1 MAKHGRVRR
10 AGRIETE
17 SQAGRRVRIRSRRT
31 KDGAA
36 IRTAV
41 LEADALERIRSLLED
56 RNFDVRPVSD
66 PAGLIEPIDGIDCI
80 VVGPEFATEKSS
92 LIEDVRAI
100 APGVVWI
107 ALYDDGKAATR
118 AISAGVDRCVHRD
131 ADPEALASH
140 LAAVMR
146 SELDRQPAER
156 TRETEPEFIRVAL
169 DRLADLFFVFDLDG
183 RFLRWNERLRDVTG
197 YRDEEIAS
205 MEPTDFVA
213 EKDGVAITAAIQRAV
228 ETGTGREEAD
238 LVTKDGERIPYEFTG
253 SLLENDEGE
262 TIGICGTGREIADRK
277 RRQRALSHQT
287 ERLRTLN
294 HINEVTREVN
304 QALVR
309 ASTREEIE
317 QTVCEKLAAKEPYRF
332 AWIGER
338 GAASERVKPRA
349 WAGVEA
355 GYLDDRPIDEHDHE
369 HVTAATAIRTDE
381 IQVAQRIANDPEF
394 EPWREAALDRGY
406 LSAIAVPLTYRETT
420 YGVLCVY
427 APRPEAFDADERA
440 VLSDLGE
447 TVAYAIGAAEQRRAL
462 MSDTM
467 IELEF
472 GIGDRSV
479 GFVDLSAAASC
490 EVIVAGVAPTAEA
503 VVAFLTIRGA
513 ESETVLDI
521 IGEDPDTEATVV
533 AEHDEECVV
542 RLTGPEP
549 SVSETLAEYGGVVR
563 EASAENGEGRFF
575 VTLPQ
580 DADVRAV
587 VDGIGSYYEG
597 TELLAQ
603 RERGRNEPTDAAIR
617 EAFEDALTERQRE
630 VLRVAFLSGYF
641 EWPRDSTGEEVADVL
656 GISKPTFHEHL
667 RACERKLV
675 TAFFDEKPPIDTD
688 ELYRWL

>member
-1 MAKHGRVRR
+1 MDHRANQRVRV
-10 AGRIETE
+10 E
-17 SQAGRRVRIRSRRT
+17 SDGDAEEPSVCTAFLGEGTFEQIGSLLTDRGFDSRR
-31 KDGAA
+31 
-36 IRTAV
+36 
-41 LEADALERIRSLLED
+41 
-56 RNFDVRPVSD
+56 VSD
-66 PAGLIEPIDGIDCI
+66 PVELSESIEEIECV
-80 VVGPEFATEKSS
+80 VVGPEFVDETSVIDD
-92 LIEDVRAI
+92 LRALVPNI
-100 APGVVWI
+100 VCIV
-107 ALYDDGKAATR
+107 LHDDGEAATR

-140 LAAVMR
+140 LAAAIR
-146 SELDRQPAER
+146 SELDRQRAER
-156 TRETEPEFIRVAL
+156 EGETEPEFIRVAL

-183 RFLRWNERLRDVTG
+183 RFLHWNEQLVNKTG

-205 MEPTDFVA
+205 MEPTAFVA
-213 EKDGVAITAAIQRAV
+213 KEDRAAITAAIQRAV

-238 LVTKDGERIPYEFTG
+238 LLTKDGERIPYEFTG
-253 SLLENDEGE
+253 SLLENDAGE
-262 TIGICGTGREIADRK
+262 TIGVCGTGRDIADRK
-277 RRQRALSHQT
+277 RRQRALFHQT
-287 ERLRTLN
+287 DRLRTLN

-317 QTVCEKLAAKEPYRF
+317 RTVCEKLAGKEPYRF
-332 AWIGER
+332 AWIGEH
-338 GAASERVKPRA
+338 GAASERVTPRA

-355 GYLDDRPIDEHDHE
+355 GYLDDRPVDHDQK
-369 HVTAATAIRTDE
+369 HVTAATAVRTGE
-381 IQVAQRIANDPEF
+381 IQVAQRITDDPEF
-394 EPWREAALDRGY
+394 EPWREAALERGY

-462 MSDTM
+462 MSDTV

-472 GIGDRSV
+472 GTRDRSI

-490 EVIVAGVAPTAEA
+490 EVVVDGVTPTGEA
-503 VVAFLTIRGA
+503 LVAFLTIRGA
-513 ESETVLDI
+513 ESETVLDVVAADS
-521 IGEDPDTEATVV
+521 ETEATVV

-549 SVSETLAEYGGVVR
+549 SVSGTLAEYGGVVR
-563 EASAENGEGRFF
+563 EASAEEGEGRFL
-575 VTLPQ
+575 VSLPQ

-587 VDGIGSYYEG
+587 VDGIESYYEA
-597 TELLAQ
+597 TDLLAQ
-603 RERGRNEPTDAAIR
+603 RERGRNGPTDAAIR
-617 EAFEDALTERQRE
+617 EAFDDALTDRQRE

-641 EWPRDSTGEEVADVL
+641 EWPRDSTGEEVAVVL
-656 GISKPTFHEHL
+656 GISKPTFHEHF

-675 TAFFDEKPPIDTD
+675 TTFFDEKPPVDVD
-688 ELYRWL
+688 ELHRRL